1 MHEISQSS
9 YCQHLESW
17 VMTVGLQV
25 LCTTSTL
32 AVGVNLPAR
41 LVVLRG
47 TRRWSSEAG
56 EASGYKE
63 YDRSTCLQMIGRA
76 GRPQFDTHGTAVIM
90 TQLAVSRQLNASLV
104 PMESRSC
111 LSLELCWLCDG
122 PQQLLLL
129 MITLPRRIA
138 RLRPAQKVSLQQR
151 GDLSAWLLVYRMWR
165 GTGHWQRGR
174 SYWRA
179 SSKASWPSTSMQRSC
194 C

>member
-1 MHEISQSS
+1 MELMWRTAIAITPFSVNASC
-9 YCQHLESW
+9 CQHLDGW
-17 VMTVGLQV
+17 VSVGSQV

-90 TQLAVSRQLNASLV
+90 TQVAVSRQLSASLA
-104 PMESRSC
+104 PMGTTVQAGPAFRRS
-111 LSLELCWLCDG
+111 SAG
-122 PQQLLLL
+122 SV
-129 MITLPRRIA
+129 MA
-138 RLRPAQKVSLQQR
+138 RN
-151 GDLSAWLLVYRMWR
+151 
-165 GTGHWQRGR
+165 
-174 SYWRA
+174 
-179 SSKASWPSTSMQRSC
+179 SC
-194 C
+194 CCI